1 MIVLFHHD
9 HFVDYCCAW
18 NHPHRLVLEN
28 YVRRTDVG
36 DAGERRIREGLVGGE
51 AFSIDAS
58 LISADANRLKG
69 IERENGLP
77 SKATGRVAGHD
88 RRTTPGN

>member
-1 MIVLFHHD
+1 MS
-9 HFVDYCCAW
+9 AT
-18 NHPHRLVLEN
+18 R
-28 YVRRTDVG
+28 
-36 DAGERRIREGLVGGE
+36 ERCTREGLVSGE

-58 LISADANRLKG
+58 LISADASRQKG
-69 IERENGLP
+69 IEGENGLP